1 MNRNDLIAALQ
12 EECRV
17 DQTRIEDVLCALSD
31 LCADALEKGQPFH
44 IGDIGFLAIDPRVSH
59 KGKGLRAAVTFQAS
73 NALRKRLNIPES
85 ELRRRHPG
93 VCKECGRRPSK
104 VRIYDECAECLQEKN
119 RMDKRN
125 HIQTGADAIRIS
137 GATDRRTSRLHAR
150 RERNRRA
157 TQKIKEWLSSRN

>member
-59 KGKGLRAAVTFQAS
+59 KGKGLRAAVTFRHQTLYANVLIFQS
-73 NALRKRLNIPES
+73 RNFGAGIPES
-85 ELRRRHPG
+85 VKSAGAGPARCASMTSARSASRRKTGWIKGTTFRPG
-93 VCKECGRRPSK
+93 PTPLESAGQPTDGLAGCMHAENGIAGQHKKSK
-104 VRIYDECAECLQEKN
+104 N
-119 RMDKRN
+119 
-125 HIQTGADAIRIS
+125 G
-137 GATDRRTSRLHAR
+137 
-150 RERNRRA
+150 
-157 TQKIKEWLSSRN
+157 